1 MQTTIGRVATWA
13 GAIFFI
19 LSGAWA
25 LVDPSSFYDQVAPW
39 PPYNEHLVHDA
50 GVFQLGIGTSL
61 AALLVG
67 TRGTLAVLA
76 GAAAAAVL
84 HVVSHVVDYGDGGRS
99 TDPYVLGVVAL
110 VLLAALFIEGGAAR
124 RRS

>member
-1 MQTTIGRVATWA
+1 MQTTIGRLATGA
-13 GAIFFI
+13 AAIFFC

-25 LVDPSSFYDQVAPW
+25 LVDPSSFYDQVAHW

-50 GVFQLGIGTSL
+50 GVFQLGIGVSL

-67 TRGTLAVLA
+67 MRGTVAVLA

-110 VLLAALFIEGGAAR
+110 VLLVALFIEGRAAT

>member
-1 MQTTIGRVATWA
+1 MQTTIGRVATGA
-13 GAIFFI
+13 GAIFFF

-25 LVDPSSFYDQVAPW
+25 LVNPSSFYDQVAPW

-50 GVFQLGIGTSL
+50 GVFQLGIGVSL
-61 AALLVG
+61 AALVVG
-67 TRGTLAVLA
+67 MRGTLAVLA

-84 HVVSHVVDYGDGGRS
+84 HVVSHVVDYGEGGRS

-110 VLLAALFIEGGAAR
+110 VLLVALFIEGRAAT